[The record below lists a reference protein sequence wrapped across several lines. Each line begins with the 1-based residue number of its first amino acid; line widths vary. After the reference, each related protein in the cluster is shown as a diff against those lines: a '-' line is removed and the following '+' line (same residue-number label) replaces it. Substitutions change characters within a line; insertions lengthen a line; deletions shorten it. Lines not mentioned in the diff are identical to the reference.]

1 MATEC
6 YSQLG
11 FGFQP
16 KLVVDFAG
24 GTLTTDAG
32 LVLVREFDE
41 QLRLSA
47 DVVSRVTDPRDP
59 RYITHAIDALV
70 RQRLYQIV
78 AGYED
83 VNDADRLRH
92 DPTFQVVAADG
103 RTTLGSQPTLSRL
116 ENAIDWSG
124 IQRLARTGVD
134 WFCAYAYGPDEHPAD
149 LILDLDSTD
158 DPTHGTQQLALFHG
172 WYDQH
177 MYHPLVWFEGRTG
190 LLLRTRLRPGRD
202 ASATGVVD
210 ELRHILPPLR
220 RRFPH
225 TPIFLR
231 ADAGMATPAVEAN
244 LEAEG
249 VYYVLGIGTNRVFK
263 ARVAPLV
270 AKAQARYERRA
281 RPVHIRTSFWHRA
294 KSWSHHRRILVK
306 IDVTAAGLNVRFM
319 VTNRRGRAADLI
331 ALVRQPGDVRELDQG
346 TQARCPRRSPQLS
359 SLPRERLP
367 SAAPQP
373 RAVAAR
379 VLPSRRPRRDT
390 IGVGD
395 RLARSVSTCSKSPGA
410 SSGASVGSGF
420 IWRRIG
426 PGTRSSRAVTARLPA
441 RPPNEAT
448 RDIFL
453 NDTAAAAGGVV
464 TWALGRAFGDSSL
477 SSSRADN
484 LAATLSAL
492 ERVVTVNDRAL
503 TDSFVNNAG

>member
-32 LVLVREFDE
+32 LLLVREFDE

-47 DVVSRVTDPRDP
+47 DVVSRIIDTRDP
-59 RYITHAIDALV
+59 RYITHDLDALV
-70 RQRLYQIV
+70 RQRLYQIA

-92 DPTFQVVAADG
+92 DPTFQLVAGDG

-116 ENAIDWSG
+116 ENAIDGPRSSAWRAPASIG
-124 IQRLARTGVD
+124 SVRTPT
-134 WFCAYAYGPDEHPAD
+134 GPNEHPAD

-231 ADAGMATPAVEAN
+231 GDAGMATPAVEAK

-263 ARVAPLV
+263 ARVAP
-270 AKAQARYERRA
+270 
-281 RPVHIRTSFWHRA
+281 
-294 KSWSHHRRILVK
+294 
-306 IDVTAAGLNVRFM
+306 
-319 VTNRRGRAADLI
+319 RGR
-331 ALVRQPGDVRELDQG
+331 E
-346 TQARCPRRSPQLS
+346 
-359 SLPRERLP
+359 
-367 SAAPQP
+367 
-373 RAVAAR
+373 
-379 VLPSRRPRRDT
+379 
-390 IGVGD
+390 
-395 RLARSVSTCSKSPGA
+395 GA
-410 SSGASVGSGF
+410 
-420 IWRRIG
+420 G
-426 PGTRSSRAVTARLPA
+426 PV
-441 RPPNEAT
+441 
-448 RDIFL
+448 
-453 NDTAAAAGGVV
+453 
-464 TWALGRAFGDSSL
+464 
-477 SSSRADN
+477 
-484 LAATLSAL
+484 
-492 ERVVTVNDRAL
+492 
-503 TDSFVNNAG
+503 